1 VVLQTRQVLVLKVVG
16 VNEERNYLRKEER
29 TKNKQSD
36 SEEGLRGD
44 GLNIAS
50 VMTVGVIRVNV
61 PRKNL
66 RKQERVRAEAR
77 ERERIFILSE
87 NHYMKISIA
96 GD

>member
-1 VVLQTRQVLVLKVVG
+1 VVLQTQQVLVLKVVG

-29 TKNKQSD
+29 TKNKQRNVK
-36 SEEGLRGD
+36 EGLRGE

-66 RKQERVRAEAR
+66 RKRPRKQ

>member
-29 TKNKQSD
+29 TKNKQRNVK
-36 SEEGLRGD
+36 EGLRGE